1 MARYVNN
8 LFAENVIQ
16 ACICGW
22 TELLGENYKVVLYL
36 VEKKQTKESWLFNE
50 ENINKIYRIN
60 NG

>member
-1 MARYVNN
+1 MARYVKN
-8 LFAENVIQ
+8 LFSENLIQ

-22 TELLGENYKVVLYL
+22 TELLEENYKVVLYL
-36 VEKKQTKESWLFNE
+36 VEKKQTKQSLLFTE